1 METFEDL
8 AQMAPR
14 GHEVTQ
20 WKLFLV
26 METFPILGESF
37 HFAHE
42 VPSFRFTGGI
52 R

>member
-26 METFPILGESF
+26 MGTFPILGESF
-37 HFAHE
+37 HFAHDE
-42 VPSFRFTGGI
+42 M
-52 R
+52 

>member
-8 AQMAPR
+8 AHMAPR
-14 GHEVTQ
+14 GDGMTQ
-20 WKLFLV
+20 WKPFLV

-42 VPSFRFTGGI
+42 VPSFHFTGGG
-52 R
+52 